1 MQYTMGEIPSYV
13 YEFFKKGIESGE
25 SYYGLNHTT
34 TRSVAGFAN
43 ATYSYDGR
51 YTVNGTFR
59 YEGTNRMGKSRSSR
73 WLPTWNMSGAWNVH
87 EENFFKTFSS
97 VLSHLTF
104 KASYSLT
111 ADRGP

>member
-1 MQYTMGEIPSYV
+1 MKAPI
-13 YEFFKKGIESGE
+13 
-25 SYYGLNHTT
+25 
-34 TRSVAGFAN
+34 AW
-43 ATYSYDGR
+43 
-51 YTVNGTFR
+51 
-59 YEGTNRMGKSRSSR
+59 KSRSSR

-111 ADRGP
+111 AIGRSQEYVTNSCHNH